1 MKKEKIFNVYYKIY
15 DSLLIFNDI
24 VGENISFCRKN
35 LYFILVY
42 NEGKNSCENDK
53 VGQQDSSKA
62 IISKYVH
69 NKAKKKFVRFGLDRF
84 EKIYFKEV
92 FTYTE
97 YEFEKIFLPQIS

>member
-1 MKKEKIFNVYYKIY
+1 MYYKIY

-42 NEGKNSCENDK
+42 NEGKNSCESDR